1 MSPFKDMT
9 MVRNS
14 ILGVYHHPFFVLP
27 RPFTPGE
34 TFADAGSISRYD
46 GTRWCIIRGWN
57 RTSISK
63 PLMTCS
69 IRLGMECLL
78 QKMTKTRGSS
88 NEESDNDIV
97 GGAFYRLQTAR
108 GELCEKAM
116 VSGGEKRSFA
126 TKLCQS
132 RHQILCKFL
141 LTCGVTQA
149 GVRHGQYHQVTR
161 AKRFCLILGSLTP
174 SLLPKSTSEPE
185 EQLIS

>member
-14 ILGVYHHPFFVLP
+14 ILGGYHHPFLILP
-27 RPFTPGE
+27 RSFTPGE

-78 QKMTKTRGSS
+78 RKMTKTRGSS

-97 GGAFYRLQTAR
+97 VGAFYRLQTAR
-108 GELCEKAM
+108 GELCEKPWYQEAKS
-116 VSGGEKRSFA
+116 VPSQRNYAKASIKYCVNSCSLAELHR
-126 TKLCQS
+126 
-132 RHQILCKFL
+132 
-141 LTCGVTQA
+141 
-149 GVRHGQYHQVTR
+149 QV
-161 AKRFCLILGSLTP
+161 
-174 SLLPKSTSEPE
+174 
-185 EQLIS
+185 